1 MQFESRPNGKKVAT
15 QEEAWEAQEKYD
27 GKPHGWVQWKG
38 TDACMDVRC
47 KCGYSS
53 HIDAEFLYH
62 VQCPECKTIYMCN
75 GHIEL
80 IEITDPEAAEAL
92 EPLLADK

>member
-1 MQFESRPNGKKVAT
+1 MSDTRPNGKKASNP
-15 QEEAWEAQEKYD
+15 EEAHDAQETYEDKLC
-27 GKPHGWVQWKG
+27 GWVQWKG
-38 TDACMDVRC
+38 TDVCMDVRC
-47 KCGYSS
+47 KCGYLS

-62 VQCPECKTIYMCN
+62 VRCPKCKTVYMCN

-92 EPLLADK
+92 DPIMAEL